1 MHINNKKSR
10 QCETLAKAHK
20 KQPITTTEDMLKNIA
35 MLKDARIANTKVP
48 SKYQGNLVVVE

>member
-20 KQPITTTEDMLKNIA
+20 GQPLTTTEDILKYMA
-35 MLKDARIANTKVP
+35 MLKDVCRANTN
-48 SKYQGNLVVVE
+48 SFE

>member
-20 KQPITTTEDMLKNIA
+20 GQPLTTTEDMLKYMA
-35 MLKDARIANTKVP
+35 MLKDVCRANTKVP